1 MTRRTWSIVGAI
13 LLTAVVVMTVVVAL
27 GRPASD
33 RDLAG
38 LLEPICPEG
47 RPVEKGGRASLHEM
61 EVTEYAACDDDP
73 ESGKDR
79 VEAFIVA
86 EDPAGP
92 LLGLGDGWES
102 GDGTGVTWAIKRDG
116 DEWIAVVAIG
126 DDFATDAFEDLQDRG
141 FHVESNPSSPL
152 EGYDDAYGG

>member
-1 MTRRTWSIVGAI
+1 MTRRTWLIVGAL
-13 LLTAVVVMTVVVAL
+13 LLTAVVVTTAVLAL
-27 GRPASD
+27 GRPADD

-38 LLEPICPEG
+38 LIEPICPDG
-47 RPVEKGGRASLHEM
+47 RPVEKGGETSVQEM
-61 EVTEYAACDDDP
+61 EVSEYAACDGDP
-73 ESGKDR
+73 ESGSEQ

-92 LLGLGDGWES
+92 LLALGDGWES
-102 GDGTGVTWAIKRDG
+102 GDGTGVTWAIKRD
-116 DEWIAVVAIG
+116 DAEWIAVVAIG
-126 DDFATDAFEDLQDRG
+126 EDFDTDAFEDLQDRG